1 MTTQT
6 NTNQL
11 LSILKGLDEHIGVL
25 LEELHLSKS
34 DVEKV
39 GKRLAEELTK
49 IPGWEN
55 MVQDCLEH
63 YKEYPKDF
71 LGWCSYEVWDG
82 KLTVIK
88 GYSNDNDY
96 IFLEIDLTKS
106 LEDQV
111 KEVVEKRKSEEEEMS
126 NKKLLKL
133 YEKDMESL
141 RHMKMETISFDEWK
155 NQIKKQ

>member
-11 LSILKGLDEHIGVL
+11 LSTLKGLDEHIKVL
-25 LEELHLSKS
+25 LGELHQSES
-34 DVEKV
+34 NVEKL

-63 YKEYPKDF
+63 YKECSEEF

-82 KLTVIK
+82 KLTVRK
-88 GYSNDNDY
+88 GYSNDDDY

-111 KEVVEKRKSEEEEMS
+111 KEAVEKKESEEEEMK
-126 NKKLLKL
+126 NRELLKQ
-133 YEKDMESL
+133 YEKDMVSL
-141 RHMKMETISFDEWK
+141 RHMKMKTFTFDVWK